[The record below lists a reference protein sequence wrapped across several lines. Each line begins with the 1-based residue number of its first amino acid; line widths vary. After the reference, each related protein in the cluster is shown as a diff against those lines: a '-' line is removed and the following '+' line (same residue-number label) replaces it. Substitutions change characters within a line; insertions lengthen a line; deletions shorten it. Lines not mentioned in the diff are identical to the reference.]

1 MTEEFHMPSITAD
14 CLAVLVLTCAA
25 LTPQMV
31 RRPPDGQPIFNGG
44 ILLVAGILIAAT
56 LPRLSR
62 LPWAAIAEEASEQA
76 LAAIELLQAAYIILT
91 L

>member
-1 MTEEFHMPSITAD
+1 MYVPSITAD
-14 CLAVLVLTCAA
+14 CLALLVMTCAT

-31 RRPPDGQPIFNGG
+31 RLRQGGQPSFNGG
-44 ILLVAGILIAAT
+44 ILLFAGFLIAWT
-56 LPRLSR
+56 LPALAR
-62 LPWAAIAEEASEQA
+62 LPWSEIAEEASEQG